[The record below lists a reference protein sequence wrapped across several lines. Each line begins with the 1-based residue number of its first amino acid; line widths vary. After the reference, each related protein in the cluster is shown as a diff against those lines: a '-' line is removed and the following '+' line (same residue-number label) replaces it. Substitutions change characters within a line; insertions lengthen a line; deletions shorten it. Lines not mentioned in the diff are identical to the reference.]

1 MVGPVGGA
9 QTHQSEWSG
18 QNTRRGK
25 AGKCSH
31 TINVVD
37 EASLAK
43 RVLVL
48 GGRVTEVVT
57 RLWTTD
63 TLVGVDLVGLKTE
76 FRTLDKE
83 Q

>member
-1 MVGPVGGA
+1 MVVGPVGGA
-9 QTHQSEWSG
+9 QTHQSEHKFRHHRDRSY
-18 QNTRRGK
+18 K
-25 AGKCSH
+25 ELL